1 MADVD
6 AYHRFIPYCTASR
19 VLKRGSMSEEAVDN
33 VLKLQAE
40 LTVGFMGFEEKY
52 ISDVECRPHEL
63 VQVCLFV
70 SLRL

>member
-1 MADVD
+1 
-6 AYHRFIPYCTASR
+6 
-19 VLKRGSMSEEAVDN
+19 MSGEAVDN